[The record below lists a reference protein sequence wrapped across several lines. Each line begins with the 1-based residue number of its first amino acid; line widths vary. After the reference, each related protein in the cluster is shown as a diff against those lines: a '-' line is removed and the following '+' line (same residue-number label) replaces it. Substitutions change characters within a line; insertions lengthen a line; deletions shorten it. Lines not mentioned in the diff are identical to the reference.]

1 MKLIFCVNLFVG
13 WLAIRGLVHVWACLY
28 VCPTLKRG
36 QDTLLSQRFGLPPEV
51 HVGGPVKC
59 QGSVTINAGR

>member
-1 MKLIFCVNLFVG
+1 MKFIFCVKMVVG
-13 WLAIRGLVHVWACLY
+13 WLAIRGLGHVWACLY

-51 HVGGPVKC
+51 GGPVKC
-59 QGSVTINAGR
+59 